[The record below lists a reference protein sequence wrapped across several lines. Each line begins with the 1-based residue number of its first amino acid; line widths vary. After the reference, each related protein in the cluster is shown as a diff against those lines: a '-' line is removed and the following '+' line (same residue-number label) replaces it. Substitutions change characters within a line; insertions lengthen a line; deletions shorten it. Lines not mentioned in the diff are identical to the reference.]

1 MYKEEENN
9 SSYFDFIL
17 SFLLHTLFTML
28 KMAQP
33 TTYPILNTP
42 QPIYRSEDDDAMHVE
57 KLTQSGAPMQVGFD
71 GDMIAR
77 MIPSLIKKGRHG
89 LSSMSQHTLQQS
101 LEPIVNALSRLDAE
115 LLLDLQASKD
125 GPQVHEGYVAALL
138 CCRSLVRILS
148 KHEPAKIRIRR
159 RKYVFARTHTSNSL
173 VHTDSL
179 LLLFF
184 FAPIRFPAITGVL
197 QNQYMV
203 TLYHQFM
210 VPILNHV
217 SAIYIYQRYQINIL

>member
-9 SSYFDFIL
+9 SSYFVFIL

-42 QPIYRSEDDDAMHVE
+42 QPIYRSDDDDDDAMNVE

-71 GDMIAR
+71 SDMIAR

-115 LLLDLQASKD
+115 LLLDLQTSKE
-125 GPQVHEGYVAALL
+125 GPQVHG
-138 CCRSLVRILS
+138 
-148 KHEPAKIRIRR
+148 
-159 RKYVFARTHTSNSL
+159 
-173 VHTDSL
+173 
-179 LLLFF
+179 
-184 FAPIRFPAITGVL
+184 
-197 QNQYMV
+197 
-203 TLYHQFM
+203 
-210 VPILNHV
+210 
-217 SAIYIYQRYQINIL
+217 

>member
-1 MYKEEENN
+1 
-9 SSYFDFIL
+9 
-17 SFLLHTLFTML
+17 ML

-77 MIPSLIKKGRHG
+77 MIPTLIKQGKQG

-115 LLLDLQASKD
+115 LLLDLKASKD

-138 CCRSLVRILS
+138 CCRSLVRILT

-159 RKYVFARTHTSNSL
+159 RKVSSHAHTHA
-173 VHTDSL
+173 DSL

-184 FAPIRFPAITGVL
+184 SLSLTSILSSPRTRLSPLSDFLLL
-197 QNQYMV
+197 QAFCK
-203 TLYHQFM
+203 T
-210 VPILNHV
+210 
-217 SAIYIYQRYQINIL
+217 NIW